1 MLELVCARSGKTSG
15 FLLGFSSP
23 SLNRIKIYAISHNCS
38 RSTSITISN
47 MWLFLKVREN
57 RCHQPGGTRVVRIV
71 DVEVLLVHTYMEGL
85 SFSENGKSLCPQIL
99 GSSDK
104 RVLSMDVLKVVM
116 ELNQLYLIQCLFVSS
131 RRRADLG

>member
-1 MLELVCARSGKTSG
+1 
-15 FLLGFSSP
+15 
-23 SLNRIKIYAISHNCS
+23 
-38 RSTSITISN
+38 

-71 DVEVLLVHTYMEGL
+71 DVEVLLIHTYMEGL

-99 GSSDK
+99 VSSDY

-116 ELNQLYLIQCLFVSS
+116 GQLNQMYSIQCLFVSS
-131 RRRADLG
+131 RRGADLG

>member
-1 MLELVCARSGKTSG
+1 
-15 FLLGFSSP
+15 
-23 SLNRIKIYAISHNCS
+23 
-38 RSTSITISN
+38 
-47 MWLFLKVREN
+47 MWPFLKVATDQSGKIN
-57 RCHQPGGTRVVRIV
+57 ATRVIHIV
-71 DVEVLLVHTYMEGL
+71 AVEVQLVHDIECKEGL

-116 ELNQLYLIQCLFVSS
+116 GQLNQMYLIQRLFVSS